1 MMANQLYTKGRLLLC
16 MVIIW
21 IAGLAA
27 ESRIGMPEVAAAGN
41 DPGFE
46 GWVQDDAGL
55 PKEVGSPMNL
65 EKFMGEDTFKMGEGC
80 WM

>member
-41 DPGFE
+41 DSRDGFRMTQ
-46 GWVQDDAGL
+46 V
-55 PKEVGSPMNL
+55 
-65 EKFMGEDTFKMGEGC
+65 F
-80 WM
+80 

>member
-41 DPGFE
+41 DP
-46 GWVQDDAGL
+46 
-55 PKEVGSPMNL
+55 
-65 EKFMGEDTFKMGEGC
+65 
-80 WM
+80 